1 MSATTDDG
9 VPPHSG
15 PHFDEGTRLSLQ
27 RTQLAAE
34 RTLMAWIRTAFSMIS
49 FGFTIGKF
57 LQYLHEK
64 PGREGAEH
72 GSLLPPILVVLGLA
86 SLVVGLWEFRHT
98 MRVLNFRIDKPAGH
112 TPVGII
118 ASLVALIGLLALI
131 SLFVRTSF
139 L

>member
-1 MSATTDDG
+1 MSATADDG
-9 VPPHSG
+9 ALPHA
-15 PHFDEGTRLSLQ
+15 PHLDEGTRLSLQ

-57 LQYLHEK
+57 LQYLREK
-64 PGREGAEH
+64 PGLEGPEH

-98 MRVLNFRIDKPAGH
+98 MRVLNVRIDKPAGH
-112 TPVGII
+112 TPVGVI
-118 ASLVALIGLLALI
+118 ASLVALIGVLALI
-131 SLFVRTSF
+131 GLFVRTSF

>member
-1 MSATTDDG
+1 MSATIDG
-9 VPPHSG
+9 GAPPHAG
-15 PHFDEGTRLSLQ
+15 PHLDEGTRLSLQ

-57 LQYLHEK
+57 LQYLHDK
-64 PGREGAEH
+64 PGREDAAH
-72 GSLLPPILVVLGLA
+72 GSILPPILVVLGLA

-98 MRVLNFRIDKPAGH
+98 MRALNFRIDKPAGH

-118 ASLVALIGLLALI
+118 ASVVALIGVLALI
-131 SLFVRTSF
+131 GLFVRTSF